1 MKISSMSIGDK
12 IRQARQEKHI
22 KQEELANHL
31 EIGQGTLSKIE
42 NDVLPVSATDLLRI
56 ASYTNTPIDKL
67 LPDDAQINIQ
77 NSNNA
82 VLINQ
87 DQYIDILNK
96 RLVDLEEWVKD
107 LRDRNNELFEN
118 VKFKNH
124 KIEILERIIEKLQ
137 AQ

>member
-42 NDVLPVSATDLLRI
+42 NDVLPVSDTDLLRLE
-56 ASYTNTPIDKL
+56 SYTNTPIDKL